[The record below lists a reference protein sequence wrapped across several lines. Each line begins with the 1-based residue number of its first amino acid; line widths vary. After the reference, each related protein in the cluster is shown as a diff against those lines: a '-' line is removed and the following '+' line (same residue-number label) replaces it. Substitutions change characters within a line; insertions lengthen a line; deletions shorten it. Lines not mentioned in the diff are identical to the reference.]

1 MVVEYVNRKSQK
13 YYLHQSATKTG
24 KPKYF
29 FSMKSEGTLVKTI
42 PDGFEIYENPNAQVF
57 LQKVQPKII
66 TDEEIAIVEQGMKNF
81 SSLKYY
87 RIDVKKNIIY
97 VYTTNQDEEKLTE
110 VFSNFKFA
118 KDTDIENAINRSVSY
133 TAMFK
138 FTLFSENI
146 RAFSAQRFCFLGSID
161 DWIDIGFPDTLQ
173 NLVEKYVKHLGH
185 NSFYEL
191 D

>member
-13 YYLHQSATKTG
+13 YYLHQGATKTG

-66 TDEEIAIVEQGMKNF
+66 TDEEIAIVEQGMKKF

-110 VFSNFKFA
+110 VFSKFKFA
-118 KDTDIENAINRSVSY
+118 KDTDIENAINRSISY
-133 TAMFK
+133 TAMLK

-173 NLVEKYVKHLGH
+173 NLIEKYVKHLGH

-191 D
+191 H